1 MCKDFMAKSEERRVY
16 RYLPDCVKESSGR
29 ETGEPTVPRIRHE
42 LQSVSQD
49 NKFSQRRGA
58 FRSTCPALPNPKS
71 MSGLRYDSVRMRSL
85 VQPGGH
91 GRTSRPRPVR
101 SLVHTAIACV
111 MIGSAVGPT
120 CTTLVAQTDL
130 APQRTSRTKIFTI
143 AGAVL
148 GSLAGLVVRSG
159 GASKGGHGC
168 LGVPCVVIGATA
180 IGAGIGFAIGHESDR
195 TYNSRF
201 RGVVPLRLS
210 SVNADLEGDPV
221 ALTAG
226 DDLVAVGG
234 SIGVE
239 LFQESGPMTGASL
252 RARGLNGIMVV
263 ALARPSGWLAVG
275 SPSGLYMFP
284 PATGAG
290 ALVRPGDVAAIVGG
304 TGHVYVGVDDRIEIA
319 PLADDTSR
327 TWPGIT
333 VTSPVH
339 ALGIDS
345 ARSLLWATTD
355 RDLIAYRMD
364 GDSLVRVGAAPL
376 ESVGLRLAQSGDTI
390 AVALGE
396 RGVRVFDVSDPAAPR
411 VVASWTIAHFAYD
424 VAISKQRLFVAA
436 GPEGVYVLDL
446 STSPIHTIG
455 LARGMGFAT
464 ALASRGGY
472 TYILDRRNVVLRRI
486 LSDF

>member
-1 MCKDFMAKSEERRVY
+1 MSRLRHGG
-16 RYLPDCVKESSGR
+16 VK
-29 ETGEPTVPRIRHE
+29 
-42 LQSVSQD
+42 
-49 NKFSQRRGA
+49 
-58 FRSTCPALPNPKS
+58 
-71 MSGLRYDSVRMRSL
+71 
-85 VQPGGH
+85 
-91 GRTSRPRPVR
+91 VR
-101 SLVHTAIACV
+101 SLDRLTDRGRTTRPLLARTLVHAALTCV
-111 MIGSAVGPT
+111 MIASTIEPA
-120 CTTLVAQTDL
+120 CTRLVAQTDV
-130 APQRTSRTKIFTI
+130 APKRTSRTKIFTI

-168 LGVPCVVIGATA
+168 LGIPCVVIGSTA
-180 IGAGIGFAIGHESDR
+180 IGAGIGFAVGHESDR

-210 SVNADLEGDPV
+210 SVNTDLEGDPV

-226 DDLVAVGG
+226 DELVAVGG
-234 SIGVE
+234 SAGVE
-239 LFQESGPMTGASL
+239 LIQESGPMTTASL
-252 RARGLNGIMVV
+252 RARGLNGIMAI

-284 PATGAG
+284 PQAGAG

-304 TGHVYVGVDDRIEIA
+304 MGHMYAAVDDRIEIA

-355 RDLIAYRMD
+355 RHLIAYRMD

-396 RGVRVFDVSDPAAPR
+396 QGVRLFDVSDPAAPR
-411 VVASWTIAHFAYD
+411 AVASWTIAHFAYD
-424 VAISKQRLFVAA
+424 VAIDKQRLFVAA
-436 GPEGVYVLDL
+436 GPEGVYVVDL
-446 STSPIHTIG
+446 RTSPIHTIG

-464 ALASRGGY
+464 ALASRRGY
-472 TYILDRRNVVLRRI
+472 TYILDRRNVVLRRV